1 MIRAEIET
9 KKTTEKSSET
19 KNWFFEKINK
29 TDKPLARLT
38 KEKRGLCVQVRTS
51 ILTQSNQET
60 QCNPYQN
67 SNGIFHRTHSSTL
80 AWKIPWTEGLV
91 GCSPWGR

>member
-38 KEKRGLCVQVRTS
+38 KEK
-51 ILTQSNQET
+51 
-60 QCNPYQN
+60 CNPYQN